1 MRRTPPSVI
10 VAAGLA
16 AAVLLPFAQ
25 LAWARFIAFDDPSY
39 VTANPYVRQGL
50 TARGVRWAFTST
62 ELANW
67 HPLTWL
73 SHMLDVQVFGMYAGG
88 HHLTSVVLHVANAL
102 LLFVALRAMG
112 AADGR
117 SALVAVLFG
126 IHPLHVE
133 SVAWVSERKD
143 VLSTTFLFLA
153 LIAYAAYVKRPSA
166 VRYTRVAGAFVLGL
180 MCKSMLVTFPFVLLL
195 LDVWPLRRLALGG
208 TARSAT
214 QASGDR
220 ALGLARVR
228 PARVLLEKLPLVVLS
243 VGVSVV
249 TLVAQRGAMSVIDAP
264 LSRRA
269 ANAALAYVTYLRKM
283 LWPVDLSCF
292 YPYPK
297 SVSWWAVGAAVL
309 VLAGSSVVAIVQRQ
323 ARPYLFVGW
332 FWFVGMLVP
341 VIGLVQVG
349 AQALADR
356 YTYVPL
362 VGVFL
367 ALVWGASDVC
377 ARWRVGRSYRYAG
390 ACVVVVACLAST
402 WFQVSRWQD
411 GITLF
416 RHALAVTRDNHLAA
430 FQVGA
435 QLDTDGDLA
444 EASRYYAEALRM
456 KPDYADPH
464 NNLGLILAKQGN
476 AAAALAHYDVALAL
490 APLYADA
497 HYNRGLLLQKSGRPD
512 EAVEEYHRALAIR
525 PSDVE
530 AHSNLGVILYVRGA
544 LEEAEAHLREAV
556 RLEPDHVAAR
566 INLGVV
572 LCARGDLDGAIV
584 QYAEALR
591 RGPGSPDAHYDL
603 GNVLLQR
610 GDREGAVRHYR
621 EALRVKPDYTAAE
634 EMLRQAVD
642 PQPR

>member
-1 MRRTPPSVI
+1 VI
-10 VAAGLA
+10 VEAGLA

-62 ELANW
+62 DLANW

-73 SHMLDVQVFGMYAGG
+73 SHMLDVQIFGMNAGG
-88 HHLTSVVLHVANAL
+88 HHLTSVVLHVANTL

-126 IHPLHVE
+126 VHPLHVE
-133 SVAWVSERKD
+133 SVAWVAERKD

-153 LIAYAAYVKRPSA
+153 LVAYAAYVKRPS
-166 VRYTRVAGAFVLGL
+166 VGRYARVAGAFVLGL
-180 MCKSMLVTFPFVLLL
+180 MCKSMLVTFPFILLL

-208 TARSAT
+208 TARPAAL
-214 QASGDR
+214 ASGDR
-220 ALGLARVR
+220 ALGLARAR
-228 PARVLLEKLPLVVLS
+228 PAHLLLEKLPLVVFS
-243 VGVSVV
+243 VAVSVI
-249 TLVAQRGAMSVIDAP
+249 TLGAQRGAIGVIDAP

-297 SVSWWAVGAAVL
+297 ELSWWAVGAAVL
-309 VLAGSSVVAIVQRQ
+309 VLAGMSVAAIAQCRT
-323 ARPYLFVGW
+323 RPYLFVGW

-377 ARWRVGRSYRYAG
+377 ARWRVRRGYHYVAASAI
-390 ACVVVVACLAST
+390 VVACMAST
-402 WFQVSRWQD
+402 WFQVARWRD
-411 GITLF
+411 GGTLF
-416 RHALAVTRDNHLAA
+416 RHALAVTRDNYLAS

-444 EASRYYAEALRM
+444 EASRYYAAALRM

-490 APLYADA
+490 APFYADA
-497 HYNRGLLLQKSGRPD
+497 HYNRGLLLQKSGRLD
-512 EAVEEYHRALAIR
+512 EALEEYRRTLAIR
-525 PSDVE
+525 PSDVK
-530 AHSNLGVILYVRGA
+530 AHSNLGVILQARGE
-544 LEEAEAHLREAV
+544 LEEAETHLLEAV
-556 RLEPDHVAAR
+556 RLEPGHVAAH

-572 LCARGDLDGAIV
+572 LFARGDLDGSIA
-584 QYAEALR
+584 QYTEALR
-591 RGPGSPDAHYDL
+591 RDPGSPDAHYDL
-603 GNVLLQR
+603 GNALLQR
-610 GDREGAVRHYR
+610 GDREGAVGHYH
-621 EALRVKPDYTAAE
+621 EALRLKPDFAAAE
-634 EMLRQAVD
+634 EMLRQVLD
-642 PQPR
+642 PRPR